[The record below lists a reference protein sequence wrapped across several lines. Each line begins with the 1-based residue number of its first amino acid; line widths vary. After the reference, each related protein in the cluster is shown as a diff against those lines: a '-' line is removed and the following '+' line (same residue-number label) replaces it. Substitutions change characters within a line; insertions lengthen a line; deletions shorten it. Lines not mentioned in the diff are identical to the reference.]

1 MAEALPVA
9 AAVAVAVAMV
19 LALVAVAKA
28 LVVVALVA
36 LEPAKSPAKALVVLA
51 LVQAKSLVV
60 VAMAKALRAQAPAK
74 AQALALAQAQARA
87 LLVVAMAKALWAPAL
102 AKALVPAS
110 ARARLVAAI
119 RVALLARLVEW
130 LVEWLHL
137 LPALAWRPA
146 RLVAR
151 AWWPV
156 ALVRALV
163 LGRAPRVLLR
173 EQAAMRRYPVLPM
186 HPALLAREVVKQ
198 APWVGLL
205 ARRGARGVREALLA
219 EAPWAAALLASLV
232 ACWDRAREQ
241 TREPLGRRKVPSPTR
256 LAVWA

>member
-1 MAEALPVA
+1 MAEALPV
-9 AAVAVAVAMV
+9 AVAVAVAMV

-28 LVVVALVA
+28 LVALALVA
-36 LEPAKSPAKALVVLA
+36 LAQAKSPAKSPAKALVAVA

-60 VAMAKALRAQAPAK
+60 VAMAKALRAQAQAPAK
-74 AQALALAQAQARA
+74 AQALAQARA
-87 LLVVAMAKALWAPAL
+87 LLAVAMAKALWAVAL
-102 AKALVPAS
+102 AKALALAS

-156 ALVRALV
+156 VLVRALV

-186 HPALLAREVVKQ
+186 HPARPARGVVKP

-241 TREPLGRRKVPSPTR
+241 TREPLGRCKVPSPTR